1 MIPVVFVPAAP
12 LLLPAVNPTATPGVL
27 DVRTAMRMAA
37 APLADCARVVA
48 VCAYADQQP
57 DREIPV
63 PPWQEWP
70 SELTSESPSEFP
82 GEPDPTAAQAA
93 AALEPSSVQV
103 ARWVLAEVGVSAST
117 VVSVCGPMAGFVD
130 AARSV
135 ALAPDDGLLVVGDG
149 SAGRHEKAPG
159 HIREGAHEFDAE
171 VARALA
177 GGNPD
182 GLLALDPQQAE
193 HVLAGG
199 LPAWQAAALIVA
211 GLEVTEAKVLLTAD
225 PHHVAYFVAT
235 WRVGRN

>member
-70 SELTSESPSEFP
+70 SELN
-82 GEPDPTAAQAA
+82 GEPDSTVTQAA
-93 AALEPSSVQV
+93 AMLEPSSVQV

-135 ALAPDDGLLVVGDG
+135 ALASDDGLLVVGDG

-177 GGNPD
+177 SGNPD
-182 GLLALDPQQAE
+182 GLLTLDPQQAE
-193 HVLAGG
+193 QVLAGG

-211 GLEVTEAKVLLTAD
+211 GLEVTEANVLLTAD